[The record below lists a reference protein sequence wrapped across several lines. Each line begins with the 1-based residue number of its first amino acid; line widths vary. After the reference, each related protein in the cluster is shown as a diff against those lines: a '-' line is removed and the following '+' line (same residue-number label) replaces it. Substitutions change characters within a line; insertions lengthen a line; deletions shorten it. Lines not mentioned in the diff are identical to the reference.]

1 MNEMSKIFLAVG
13 SALLTLI
20 VVGDAGR
27 IRVSAQGKNT
37 KQFMAGVLRSDGTL
51 VPFAEYRHGLWWNP
65 WPEPPRYG
73 GNDEVV
79 PKSLGGHPEPWF
91 LGCGTSPAAWYFW
104 PSAGPLLALKTS
116 GVVEVENHSQTNWAL
131 TTDYPRKREA
141 EKGSH
146 HEQVG
151 FALSVDLKAD
161 GMVEIERGSAEAG
174 RVVAYVKSAFDSSE
188 AAEVARL
195 AAAPAA
201 NHLPAAGGFPL
212 SAGQRAQVGLAVTKL
227 YRDEAGIDGAHVYY
241 VEVEKR
247 YKKPTGSR
255 DPSCENVAFL
265 KGWVLKR
272 KDGILGML
280 DDSFGLTDCDGKDRA
295 GSVELFGVL
304 TLNDRTFLLA
314 VEHGWEDESYT
325 VYELK
330 GFGLVRL
337 LETFGG

>member
-1 MNEMSKIFLAVG
+1 MNEMNKIFLAVG
-13 SALLTLI
+13 SALLTLV
-20 VVGDAGR
+20 VVGGAGR
-27 IRVSAQGKNT
+27 VRVSAQGENT
-37 KQFMAGVLRSDGTL
+37 RQFMAGVLRSDGTL
-51 VPFAEYRHGLWWNP
+51 VPFAEYRYGLWWNP
-65 WPEPPRYG
+65 WPEPPAHG
-73 GNDEVV
+73 GNDEVA

-91 LGCGTSPAAWYFW
+91 RRCETSPATWYFR
-104 PSAGPLLALKTS
+104 PSAGSLLALKTS

-131 TTDYPRKREA
+131 TTDYPQKREA

-146 HEQVG
+146 HGQVG

-161 GMVEIERGSAEAG
+161 GMVEIGRGSAEAG
-174 RVVAYVKSAFDSSE
+174 KVVAYVKSAFDSSE

-195 AAAPAA
+195 AAAPAP
-201 NHLPAAGGFPL
+201 NGLPAAGGFPL
-212 SAGQRAQVGLAVTKL
+212 SAEQRAQAGLAVTKL
-227 YRDEAGIDGAHVYY
+227 YRDRAGIDGAHVYY

-247 YKKPTGSR
+247 YQKPTGSR

-272 KDGILGML
+272 KDGTLGML
-280 DDSFGLTDCDGKDRA
+280 DDSFGLTDCDGKYGA
-295 GSVELFGVL
+295 GSVELFAVL

-314 VEHGWEDESYT
+314 VEHGWEDERYT